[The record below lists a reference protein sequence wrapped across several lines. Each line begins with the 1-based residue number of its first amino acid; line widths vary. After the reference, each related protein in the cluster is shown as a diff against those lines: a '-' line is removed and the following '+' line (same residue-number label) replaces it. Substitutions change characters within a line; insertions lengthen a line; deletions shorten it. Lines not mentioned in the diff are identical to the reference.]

1 MRRLGV
7 PATARASFYIYNAHD
22 DVDALIDGTRQ
33 SERVVRLS
41 LEELYKEVILDHY
54 RTPRNKGRLDPHD
67 VALERNNPLC
77 GDEIEL
83 FLKFDGDAV
92 EGIAFEGKGCSISQA
107 SASMMTE
114 KVKGL
119 DAKEAARARRVDQAH
134 DGRRGGGRP
143 QRPRRPRLAEGRRE
157 VPGAHQVRP
166 ARLEHPA
173 KRPWTAT
180 APLIDR
186 GFAT

>member
-1 MRRLGV
+1 MV
-7 PATARASFYIYNAHD
+7 H
-22 DVDALIDGTRQ
+22 
-33 SERVVRLS
+33 LS
-41 LEELYKEVILDHY
+41 LDELYKEVILDHY

-83 FLKFDGDAV
+83 FVKFDGDKV

-119 DAKEAARARRVDQAH
+119 GAKDATELTESIKRMMAGEEEGDPKALGDLVSLKGVVKYPVRIKCALLGWNTLQEA
-134 DGRRGGGRP
+134 
-143 QRPRRPRLAEGRRE
+143 LEEGN
-157 VPGAHQVRP
+157 HSP
-166 ARLEHPA
+166 A
-173 KRPWTAT
+173 
-180 APLIDR
+180 
-186 GFAT
+186 

>member
-1 MRRLGV
+1 M
-7 PATARASFYIYNAHD
+7 
-22 DVDALIDGTRQ
+22 
-33 SERVVRLS
+33 S

-83 FLKFDGDAV
+83 FVRFDGDTV

-114 KVKGL
+114 KVEGL
-119 DAKEAARARRVDQAH
+119 TAKESAA
-134 DGRRGGGRP
+134 
-143 QRPRRPRLAEGRRE
+143 LAESIKRMMAGE
-157 VPGAHQVRP
+157 EEGDVDTLGDLVSLKGVVKYPVRIKC
-166 ARLEHPA
+166 ALLGWNTLLEA
-173 KRPWTAT
+173 LQEGGK
-180 APLIDR
+180 
-186 GFAT
+186 G

>member
-1 MRRLGV
+1 
-7 PATARASFYIYNAHD
+7 
-22 DVDALIDGTRQ
+22 
-33 SERVVRLS
+33 VVHLS

-54 RTPRNKGRLDPHD
+54 RAPRNKGRLDPHD

-114 KVKGL
+114 KVKGVSTK
-119 DAKEAARARRVDQAH
+119 DAQAIAESIKRMMAGEEEGDPKELEDLVSLKGVVKYPVRIKCALLGWNTLLEALEES
-134 DGRRGGGRP
+134 GR
-143 QRPRRPRLAEGRRE
+143 
-157 VPGAHQVRP
+157 
-166 ARLEHPA
+166 
-173 KRPWTAT
+173 TS
-180 APLIDR
+180 
-186 GFAT
+186 